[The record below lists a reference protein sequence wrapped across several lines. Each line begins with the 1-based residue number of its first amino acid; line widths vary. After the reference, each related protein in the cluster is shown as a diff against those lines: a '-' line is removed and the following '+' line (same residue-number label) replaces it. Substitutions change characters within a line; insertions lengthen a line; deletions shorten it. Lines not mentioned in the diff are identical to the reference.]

1 VVQSAEEASSQEGRG
16 PADGG
21 PYRNLWVPLVVVPF
35 LVVGVIVL
43 VFVFFGAIR
52 GRDASLQENL
62 DRVVNGG
69 ANERKQAAV
78 SLAVQAVENRNAE
91 LAGDPPVWPVEGDI
105 LADLRRAWDALPA
118 DDNPRIRLTL
128 AELGAHFG
136 DPAALDRLLG
146 FLALADTDD
155 PKGELRVPAM
165 IALAS
170 LGDERAAAPIAKFL
184 THEDSFLRQSAAAA
198 LQGIP
203 GETSRSA
210 LLGLLDD
217 ASLELR
223 GQAAISLARLGDASG
238 ASVLRD
244 LLDEQSYA
252 AARAADPR
260 KFATARSVH
269 DARLEAV
276 RALARLARAEDREL
290 LQELSKSEADPDVRE
305 AAMLALEGKL
315 GPAAP
320 AAQPPAPSGA
330 PER

>member
-1 VVQSAEEASSQEGRG
+1 VVQSAEDASSQEHRG

-52 GRDASLQENL
+52 GKEASLQENL
-62 DRVVNGG
+62 ERVVNGG
-69 ANERKQAAV
+69 ANERKQAAA
-78 SLAVQAVENRNAE
+78 SLAVQVVENRTAE
-91 LAGDPPVWPVEGDI
+91 LAGKPPVWPVQGDF
-105 LADLRRAWDALPA
+105 LADLRRAWERLPP
-118 DDNPRIRLTL
+118 DDNPHLRLTL
-128 AELGAHFG
+128 AELGAHYG
-136 DPAALDRLLG
+136 DPAALDRLLA
-146 FLALADTDD
+146 FLSLSDADD

-170 LGDERAAAPIAKFL
+170 MGDERAAAPIVKYL
-184 THEDSFLRQSAAAA
+184 THEDTFLRQSAAAA

-203 GETSRSA
+203 GETSRNA

-217 ASLELR
+217 GSLELR
-223 GQAAISLARLGDASG
+223 GQAAISLARLGDPSG
-238 ASVLRD
+238 ASVLRE
-244 LLDEQSYA
+244 LLDAASYA
-252 AARAADPR
+252 AAHAADPR
-260 KFATARSVH
+260 KFATERSVH

-276 RALARLARAEDREL
+276 RALARLDRAEDRDL
-290 LQELSKSEADPDVRE
+290 LRELSKSEGDPAVRE

-315 GPAAP
+315 GPAEPPAQP
-320 AAQPPAPSGA
+320 AAQGGA